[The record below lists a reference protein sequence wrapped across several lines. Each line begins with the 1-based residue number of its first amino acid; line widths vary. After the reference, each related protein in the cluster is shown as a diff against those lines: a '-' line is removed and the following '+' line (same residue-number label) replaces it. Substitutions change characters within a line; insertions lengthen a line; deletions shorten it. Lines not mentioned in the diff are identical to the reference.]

1 MTSISG
7 SVLEQD
13 ISTAQAV
20 PDVKTLYQQQA
31 TKLHDLALEYCA
43 DFAREFPSLQ
53 ADLDIK
59 QLLQALMP
67 NSLTTCSQAN
77 TCIGNPLA
85 QEYGINP
92 THKIYLD
99 NGATTL
105 KPEKI
110 IQAIESVNKIM
121 GNPERSTGT
130 NSIQSLIS
138 QAKTDLTN
146 YLDSQASAQ
155 NLSFTAGA
163 TDSINLIASVLTR
176 YYRKQFA
183 ALAQQNSDFA
193 NQCYYIILPESN
205 HHANILP
212 WVKLCEDIPQIKILR
227 TGLDEHGRI
236 NLQNL
241 TMQAS
246 ALGNRILLC
255 ALSVVVNSNGIRN
268 NYYAVAQILKRFA
281 PDCFILLDNA
291 QASIYAQEIFPVSN
305 CYDFLIGSLHKMYGP
320 SGLGYLLTSERIQ
333 TLSKQTSQAQEQLQN
348 LLAKFNITRNA
359 TNQSTPCFATKH
371 DVCNPVAAAQVG
383 DFHQRVGELPTF
395 PHELETCEQA
405 CAYLQHANIYTDSL
419 FSFNVDTFI
428 QSNKLHSWIEQQ
440 TTYSK
445 PYHPHHPCL
454 GIHLETDRVG
464 GGNVKH
470 ISWSQPLLL
479 DPNCT
484 EPSQLSQL
492 CSLTSDYQID
502 YEFQDK
508 NPFVI
513 SGTNNYN
520 AIAMLPVLISWLNSH
535 HKLLHYHA
543 THCLVHDFKQ
553 QLLKLPG
560 VVYCATM
567 SKVAQ
572 ELSHGNYLILVL
584 PSEGHYLWI
593 KVNDELVSDDLA
605 TQLLLNNIIIRAGK
619 HCSHLLHQ
627 RHQLDETIRFTA
639 SAFNTPTEIKY
650 VVAVIQKLLEQSLAQ
665 LDQTTRQAVL
675 NTTSDDLGDLVSEL
689 YRF

>member
-7 SVLEQD
+7 SHPEQD
-13 ISTAQAV
+13 ISTANAV
-20 PDVKTLYQQQA
+20 PDVKTLYQEQA
-31 TKLHDLALEYCA
+31 RKLHDLALEYCA
-43 DFAREFPSLQ
+43 DFASEFPSLQ
-53 ADLDIK
+53 ADIDIK

-67 NSLTTCSQAN
+67 TPLPTCGKQQCGAS
-77 TCIGNPLA
+77 NPLA
-85 QEYGINP
+85 QEYGISP
-92 THKIYLD
+92 SHKIYLD

-146 YLDSQASAQ
+146 YLDPQASAK

-163 TDSINLIASVLTR
+163 TDSINLVASVLTR

-183 ALAQQNSDFA
+183 ALEQENPDFDK
-193 NQCYYIILPESN
+193 QCYYILLPESN

-227 TGLDEHGRI
+227 TGLDDKGRI

-268 NYYAVAQILKRFA
+268 NYYAVAQILKRYA

-291 QASIYAQEIFPVSN
+291 QASIYAQEVFPVSG

-320 SGLGYLLTSERIQ
+320 SGLGYLLTSDRIQ
-333 TLSKQTSQAQEQLQN
+333 ALSKQTSQAQVQLQN
-348 LLAKFNITRNA
+348 LLAKFNIPSKNSS
-359 TNQSTPCFATKH
+359 NSSTPPR
-371 DVCNPVAAAQVG
+371 DVCNPVAAAKV
-383 DFHQRVGELPTF
+383 RESATPPEVLPNL
-395 PHELETCEQA
+395 PHALATSA
-405 CAYLQHANIYTDSL
+405 DALNYLKHANIYTDSL
-419 FSFNVDTFI
+419 FSFNVDEFI
-428 QSNKLHSWIEQQ
+428 QHHQLQTWVEQQ
-440 TTYSK
+440 M
-445 PYHPHHPCL
+445 PYAQPFHPHHPCA
-454 GIHLETDRVG
+454 GIHLEADRVG

-484 EPSQLSQL
+484 DAAQLSQL
-492 CSLTSDYQID
+492 CSLTNDYQID

-520 AIAMLPVLISWLNSH
+520 AIAMLPVLIAWLQGH

-543 THCLVHDFKQ
+543 THCLVHDFKE
-553 QLLKLPG
+553 QLLALPG

-567 SKVAQ
+567 ERATQVMA
-572 ELSHGNYLILVL
+572 EGNYLMLLL
-584 PSEGHYLWI
+584 PSEGHYLWL
-593 KVNDELVSDDLA
+593 KVNDELAADDLA
-605 TQLLLNNIIIRAGK
+605 TQLLLNQIVIRAGK

-627 RHQLDETIRFTA
+627 RHHLDETIRFTA
-639 SAFNTPTEIKY
+639 SAFNTPAEINY
-650 VVAVIQKLLEQSLAQ
+650 VVAVIKQFLDQSLAQ
-665 LDQTTRQAVL
+665 LDPATTQAIL
-675 NTTSDDLGDLVSEL
+675 NTPSDTLGDLVSEL
-689 YRF
+689 YQF